1 MGGNLALLQKI
12 LVLVIATT
20 LVLSATQDFLDPARA
35 RVPSVAIKAFTQ
47 ATMGAFLFYFYF
59 TVMAGQ

>member
-12 LVLVIATT
+12 LILTIAIA
-20 LVLSATQDFLDPARA
+20 LVLSATQDFLDPARV
-35 RVPSVAIKAFTQ
+35 RVPSVAIKAMTQ
-47 ATMGAFLFYFYF
+47 MLMGVFLLYFYF